1 VAFRSF
7 QTRIVVSFLILIT
20 LVQVGT
26 VIAVYSAIQRSART
40 HVKGELVTAAKVVT
54 RLFDARNQRLVE
66 AARILLSADFAFKQ
80 VVALGDRNT
89 LLSAMDNHRTRMGAD
104 LMMVVSLDGSRV
116 IDTLHRDGAAGGG
129 RLVGVTRLVDAA
141 RQAGETA
148 DFMIVDD
155 HPYQVVIV
163 PLLAPVPIAWIGMG
177 FQIDGALAQEL
188 AKTTSAQVSFV
199 RAQDDRRWAGIA
211 STLSPA
217 AQQSLL
223 DTLSRDAAGGR
234 PRVAF
239 ELSDSDVETLV
250 VPLPSSIGA
259 GIHVALQRSLAD
271 AMAPYQRLRTILLGL
286 FVVTACVS
294 IVGGAWIARGVSR
307 PVRQL
312 ADAARQIEAGA
323 YQGVALNQQDEL
335 GALAATFNRMTSA
348 VAEREERLRESEE
361 RFRAMTESAV
371 DAVVTAG
378 SNGTIVSWNRGAQ
391 TIFGYGPH
399 EVLGTTLDRLIPER
413 YRQAPPGGLVAMA
426 STDAGNVTPAPIEF
440 HGVRKDGREF
450 PIELSLAT
458 WKTRHGTF
466 LTAIIRDVTERTQL
480 EAQFR
485 QAQKMESIGRLAG
498 GVAHDFNNLLTVI
511 GGQTELV
518 RMRLPADDPLRERVG
533 VVQDAAARAAD
544 LTKQLLAFSRKQ
556 VLEPKIL
563 DLNTV
568 VEGVAPMLRR
578 LIGED
583 IELLTRL
590 GPGLGHVEADPGQ
603 ITQIIVN
610 LAVNARDAMPGGG
623 RLTIETDNV
632 DLDET
637 YADRRAPD
645 VRPGPFIMLAV
656 GDTGIGMDEEIQSHV
671 FEPFFTT
678 KESGKGTGL
687 GLATVYGIVK
697 QSNGHVGVYS
707 EPGKG
712 TTFKIYLPRVAQ
724 PADALAPDAGVM
736 PGGGS
741 ETILLVED
749 DDRVRALACE
759 VLGEHGYTV
768 LEARHGSD
776 ALDISQRYHGA
787 IQLLLTDV
795 VMPGMGGRE
804 LAGRLRRD
812 RPQMKILYM
821 SGYTADTIAHHG
833 VLDEGE
839 AFLSKPVLPR
849 MLASKVRETIDGPR
863 GGTPS

>member
-1 VAFRSF
+1 MAFRSF

-66 AARILLSADFAFKQ
+66 AARILLSADFTFKQ

-286 FVVTACVS
+286 FAIAP
-294 IVGGAWIARGVSR
+294 IVLIARGVSR

-623 RLTIETDNV
+623 RLTIETANV

-724 PADALAPDAGVM
+724 PADALAPDAGAM

>member
-1 VAFRSF
+1 MTSTVVHSFRLYIISTVF
-7 QTRIVVSFLILIT
+7 FFNDTATTEIYT
-20 LVQVGT
+20 L
-26 VIAVYSAIQRSART
+26 SL
-40 HVKGELVTAAKVVT
+40 H
-54 RLFDARNQRLVE
+54 DALP
-66 AARILLSADFAFKQ
+66 IY
-80 VVALGDRNT
+80 
-89 LLSAMDNHRTRMGAD
+89 
-104 LMMVVSLDGSRV
+104 
-116 IDTLHRDGAAGGG
+116 
-129 RLVGVTRLVDAA
+129 
-141 RQAGETA
+141 
-148 DFMIVDD
+148 FMIVDD

-188 AKTTSAQVSFV
+188 AKTTSARVSFV

-211 STLSPA
+211 STLSPT

-378 SNGTIVSWNRGAQ
+378 SNGTIVSW
-391 TIFGYGPH
+391 
-399 EVLGTTLDRLIPER
+399 
-413 YRQAPPGGLVAMA
+413 
-426 STDAGNVTPAPIEF
+426 
-440 HGVRKDGREF
+440 
-450 PIELSLAT
+450 
-458 WKTRHGTF
+458 KTRHGTF

-563 DLNTV
+563 DL
-568 VEGVAPMLRR
+568 
-578 LIGED
+578 
-583 IELLTRL
+583 
-590 GPGLGHVEADPGQ
+590 
-603 ITQIIVN
+603 
-610 LAVNARDAMPGGG
+610 
-623 RLTIETDNV
+623 
-632 DLDET
+632 
-637 YADRRAPD
+637 
-645 VRPGPFIMLAV
+645 
-656 GDTGIGMDEEIQSHV
+656 
-671 FEPFFTT
+671 
-678 KESGKGTGL
+678 
-687 GLATVYGIVK
+687 
-697 QSNGHVGVYS
+697 
-707 EPGKG
+707 
-712 TTFKIYLPRVAQ
+712 
-724 PADALAPDAGVM
+724 
-736 PGGGS
+736 
-741 ETILLVED
+741 
-749 DDRVRALACE
+749 
-759 VLGEHGYTV
+759 
-768 LEARHGSD
+768 
-776 ALDISQRYHGA
+776 
-787 IQLLLTDV
+787 
-795 VMPGMGGRE
+795 
-804 LAGRLRRD
+804 
-812 RPQMKILYM
+812 
-821 SGYTADTIAHHG
+821 
-833 VLDEGE
+833 
-839 AFLSKPVLPR
+839 
-849 MLASKVRETIDGPR
+849 
-863 GGTPS
+863 